1 MYVQRKKMKLEW
13 DKAKAKINIKKHG
26 VYFEDA
32 ALVFDDPCQISHL
45 DRIENGE
52 ERWQTIGK
60 AGGAVVLLVV
70 HTYIDSIGQEIV
82 RIVSARRATKKERK
96 NYEEQNF

>member
-1 MYVQRKKMKLEW
+1 MKLEW

-32 ALVFDDPCQISHL
+32 ALVFDDPRQMSYL
-45 DRIENGE
+45 DRLENGE
-52 ERWQTIGK
+52 ERWHTIGR
-60 AGGAVVLLVV
+60 AGGTVVLLVV
-70 HTYIDSIGQEIV
+70 HTYIDNIGQEII

-96 NYEEQNF
+96 HYEEQNFE